1 MTSSVLAAGALW
13 FAAIA
18 VLVVV
23 AGTVARRRARA
34 RREAVD
40 DVVPVDA
47 VPSDG
52 GPAEPEA

>member
-1 MTSSVLAAGALW
+1 MTTSVLAAGALW

-34 RREAVD
+34 RREALD
-40 DVVPVDA
+40 DAAPVD
-47 VPSDG
+47 
-52 GPAEPEA
+52 PEA